1 MTGNPLE
8 VPGVDLALWGKRRG
22 LPGPYPVVCHLLD
35 AAAAMGVLW
44 DLYVSPAGRRH
55 IAAGLG
61 VDDERARRVLMFW
74 AALHDIGKVTFT
86 FQALADDAFPELV
99 GYPDVPRERI
109 RHDQAVHQWLGPAL
123 RQVGYRARS
132 LRDEAFMVAQ
142 LLGGHHGRF
151 FELKRDM
158 SDPLVYF
165 PSLGG
170 GKWEQQRQALLGAV
184 HSVLGEP
191 EPPEKR
197 MDADVAGLVCGL
209 VVLAD
214 WLVSQDFFVKGR
226 LKARPNANDAAS
238 LKAHLVEST
247 RQVPGL
253 LKEAGLGRLRLQ
265 PGTFE
270 DEFPFNPNYLQRSLA
285 DALPA
290 LVGERPGLLLITA
303 PMGDGK
309 TEIALHSARVMGEAC
324 GVPGI
329 FVGLPTMA
337 TADQIY
343 ERVMEYGLRRAID
356 PAPLTLLHS
365 MAWLNPV
372 YSRDVPPSGEPD
384 AEILTGEG
392 ARGAWTAATDWLQ
405 ARNRGVL
412 APFSVGTIDQ
422 ALLAAL
428 CGKHNMLRMMGLS
441 GKVIIIDE
449 VHAYDAYMQG
459 LLRRLLTWLGRL
471 GVPVVLLSATLPR
484 QIGHRLV
491 EAYLLGAGHRSPI
504 EVTAGYPGWLY
515 ADAGSGRVT
524 SRALDTE
531 SRSLD
536 VELHEVPIGKDGRA
550 ERSSFL
556 RELLKPLVET
566 NSGCVG
572 IICNTVAEAQQ
583 TFEDLQDW
591 LGKSFADGTRRPQLQ
606 LLHSRFPAEERAEI
620 TRTVVESFGKMGKA
634 SGKRPTT
641 AAILVATQVVEQSID
656 LDFDFLIS
664 DLAPIALLLQRAG
677 RCWRHP
683 HNPRPSWVSR
693 ARLAVLSPVSAGG
706 RPAVPDSWP
715 FVYPAALLRRT
726 REELAKLATAPIRI
740 PDDVQPLVDAVYDED
755 FLDPN
760 SQMADDD
767 VERIADEQVKT
778 FISQQVTI
786 PEPADVTSLHA
797 LTSSDIDEEVIRTRL
812 GADSA
817 RIICCY
823 QAPSGRLFLDPSL
836 RDELPVRGSLDKGR
850 FTKAEVRMLLAR
862 MIPVPAA
869 WVRGPDPKDPHLVA
883 WRENAHLRD
892 VLLLRHPVDG
902 DGRIR
907 PAEFGN
913 NSFVLSPQLGLVRLA
928 CR

>member
-1 MTGNPLE
+1 MTGNSSE
-8 VPGVDLALWGKRRG
+8 GPGVDLALWGKHRG

-44 DLYVSPAGRRH
+44 DLYVSPGGRRH

-61 VDDERARRVLMFW
+61 VGDEQARRILMFW
-74 AALHDIGKVTFT
+74 AALHDVGKVTFT
-86 FQALADDAFPELV
+86 FQSQADDAFSGLT
-99 GYPDVPRERI
+99 GYMDVPGERI
-109 RHDQAVHQWLGPAL
+109 SHDQAVHLWLGLAL
-123 RQVGYRARS
+123 REVGYLARGV
-132 LRDEAFMVAQ
+132 RDEAFMVAQ

-151 FELKRDM
+151 FQLKQDVC
-158 SDPLVYF
+158 DPLVYV
-165 PSLGG
+165 PSLGR
-170 GKWEQQRQALLGAV
+170 GKWEQQRRAIFGAL
-184 HSVLGEP
+184 HSVLGKP
-191 EPPEKR
+191 GPPAKR
-197 MDADVAGLVCGL
+197 MSADVAGLVCGL

-226 LKARPNANDAAS
+226 LKDRPKVGDAAS
-238 LKAHLVEST
+238 LKAHLVVST

-253 LKEAGLGRLRLQ
+253 LTEAGLGRLRLQ
-265 PGTFE
+265 PGSFG
-270 DEFPFNPNYLQRSLA
+270 DEFPFEPNYLQRSLA

-343 ERVMEYGLRRAID
+343 ERVMDYGMRRAID

-372 YSRDVPPSGEPD
+372 YSRDVSPSGEPD
-384 AEILTGEG
+384 PEILTGED

-428 CGKHNMLRMMGLS
+428 CGKHNMLRLMGLS
-441 GKVIIIDE
+441 GKVIVIDE

-459 LLRRLLTWLGRL
+459 LLRRLLTWLGRM

-484 QIGHRLV
+484 QIGRRLA

-515 ADAGSGRVT
+515 ADAGGGRVT
-524 SRALDTE
+524 AKALTTE
-531 SRSLD
+531 PRSLD
-536 VELHEVPIGKDGRA
+536 VEVHEVPIGKDRRA
-550 ERSSFL
+550 DRSVAL
-556 RELLKPLVET
+556 QELLKPLVET

-583 TFEDLQDW
+583 TFESLQEW
-591 LGKSFADGTRRPQLQ
+591 LGKIFAGSSQRPQLQ
-606 LLHSRFPAEERAEI
+606 ILHSRFPAEDRAEI
-620 TRTVVESFGKMGKA
+620 TRAVVDRFGKEGKE

-641 AAILVATQVVEQSID
+641 GAILVATQVVEQSID

-677 RCWRHP
+677 RCWRHL
-683 HNPRPSWVSR
+683 HNPRPTWASR
-693 ARLAVLSPVSAGG
+693 ARLAVLSPVSADG

-726 REELAKLATAPIRI
+726 REELTKRGARSIQI
-740 PDDVQPLVDAVYDED
+740 PDEIQPLVDTVYDED
-755 FLDPN
+755 FLDPDRG
-760 SQMADDD
+760 MADDD

-778 FISQQVTI
+778 FISQQVAI
-786 PEPADVTSLHA
+786 PEPADVKSLHA
-797 LTSSDIDEEVIRTRL
+797 LTSADIDEQVIRTRL

-817 RIICCY
+817 RVICCY
-823 QAPSGRLFLDPSL
+823 QAHSGEMFLDPSL
-836 RDELPVRGSLDKGR
+836 TAELPGRGSLDKGR
-850 FTKAEVRMLLAR
+850 FTKIEVRTLLAR
-862 MIPVPAA
+862 VIPVPAA
-869 WVRGPDPKDPHLVA
+869 WVRGPDDKDLPPVA

-892 VLLLRHPVDG
+892 VLLLRHPVG
-902 DGRIR
+902 VDGRVR
-907 PAEFGN
+907 PAELGT
-913 NSFVLSPQLGLVRLA
+913 NSFVLSPELGLVRLT
-928 CR
+928 C